1 MNASAIPHPA
11 VGVSERSISQSAV
24 PWLSLAGLAAS
35 VAIASGIYWDISW
48 HETIGRD
55 TVWTPAHL
63 LTQFGAIVGGPASVF
78 VIFRTRFPRDAAARK
93 SSGNVVGFR
102 APLGVFILAWG

>member
-55 TVWTPAHL
+55 TFWTPAHL
-63 LTQFGAIVGGPASVF
+63 LTQFAAIGFGLASVF
-78 VIFRTRFPRDAAARK
+78 VLFPTPFAGDAASRD
-93 SSGNVVGFR
+93 SSVDALGFR
-102 APLGVFILAWG
+102 SPLAAL